1 MLTVED
7 VDTSAVV
14 EDDERSPR
22 VPAVA
27 APSWPVRRDALRRR
41 LSEAVDPG
49 LANTVAIVAVA
60 LTIAIEMLY
69 PAPARAEAVPS
80 LWVALVDTAYWAFAF
95 AAAAGLMMRRRY
107 GLTAAFGNAA
117 VLSFAVIACP
127 VTGHHAFGVWWLAQ
141 LACCAAFVLVSGN
154 ALRVASRR

>member
-7 VDTSAVV
+7 VDTAAVV
-14 EDDERSPR
+14 EAEERSAR
-22 VPAVA
+22 VPEA
-27 APSWPVRRDALRRR
+27 APASRPDRRDALRRR

-49 LANTVAIVAVA
+49 LANTVAIAAVA
-60 LTIAIEMLY
+60 LTIAVELLY
-69 PAPARAEAVPS
+69 PPAARAEPVPS
-80 LWVALVDTAYWAFAF
+80 LWIALVDTTYWALAF
-95 AAAAGLMMRRRY
+95 AAAAGLIMRRYY
-107 GLTAAFGNAA
+107 GLAAVFGNAL

-141 LACCAAFVLVSGN
+141 LACSAAFVLVSGN